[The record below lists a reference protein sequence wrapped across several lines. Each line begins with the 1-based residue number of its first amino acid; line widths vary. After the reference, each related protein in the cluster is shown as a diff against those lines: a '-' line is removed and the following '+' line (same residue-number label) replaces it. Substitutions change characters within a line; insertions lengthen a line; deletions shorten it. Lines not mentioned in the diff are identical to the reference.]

1 MPSLYLRVLGN
12 RTELFTLAQPEL
24 SPRDVSP
31 VLLQVFYPAIV
42 EDFLLTPLLFSFCK
56 NRHSL

>member
-12 RTELFTLAQPEL
+12 RTEVFTLAQPEL
-24 SPRDVSP
+24 SPRGVSP
-31 VLLQVFYPAIV
+31 ALLQVFYPAII